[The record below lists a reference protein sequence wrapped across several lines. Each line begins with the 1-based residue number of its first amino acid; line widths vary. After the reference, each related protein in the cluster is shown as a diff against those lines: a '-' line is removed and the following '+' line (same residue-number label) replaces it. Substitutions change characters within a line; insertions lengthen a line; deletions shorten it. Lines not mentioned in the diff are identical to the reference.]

1 MKKTPLIEGTKYDE
15 GKPALDLWSADALE
29 ETAKV
34 LAFGANKY
42 EAHNWAKGIK
52 YSRVFS
58 ALLRHLWAFWRREK
72 LDKETGIHHLAHAMC
87 CLMFLL
93 HYEMNRRTYINFDDR
108 YKHEKT
114 PTS

>member
-1 MKKTPLIEGTKYDE
+1 MKKTAVLTEGTKYDD
-15 GKPALDLWSADALE
+15 GKLPLDLWSPDALE
-29 ETAKV
+29 ETARV
-34 LAFGANKY
+34 LAFGAQKY
-42 EAHNWAKGIK
+42 EAYNWAKGIK

-93 HYEMNRRTYINFDDR
+93 HYEMNRRKYLPYDDR
-108 YKHEKT
+108 
-114 PTS
+114 PQ